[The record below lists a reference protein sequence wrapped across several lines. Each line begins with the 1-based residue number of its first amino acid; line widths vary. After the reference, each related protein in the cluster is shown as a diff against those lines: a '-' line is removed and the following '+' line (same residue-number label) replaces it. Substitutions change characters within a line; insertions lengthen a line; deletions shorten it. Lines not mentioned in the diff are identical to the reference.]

1 MTERELL
8 NLWTKARLHVILAQL
23 APTLLLGLTVWLMVL
38 GLGEA
43 PDAARWAAL
52 GILLAS
58 GILGALAE
66 YAAATEAL
74 AVSRDLQAL
83 ETSSHVTQ
91 QVVRFA
97 KWMHVVRFVT
107 PAIFIVIFVFLAVGL
122 I

>member
-43 PDAARWAAL
+43 PDAVRWAAL